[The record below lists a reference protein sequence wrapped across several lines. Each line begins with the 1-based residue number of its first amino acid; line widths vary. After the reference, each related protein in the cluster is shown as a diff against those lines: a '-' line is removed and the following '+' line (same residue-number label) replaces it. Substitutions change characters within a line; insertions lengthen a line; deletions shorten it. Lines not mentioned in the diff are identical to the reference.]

1 MNAGG
6 LKFFDVVI
14 IALVLCI
21 AIVSGMRVYGN
32 GNAKLRLSVEAP
44 GGTWL
49 YDLAVDRTVEIPGS
63 LGDTTVEIAHGTAH
77 IAASPCP
84 NKTCVAESP
93 IAKKGEWTACLPNR
107 VIIRIVGNDAE
118 HDKVDIIAH

>member
-1 MNAGG
+1 MNARG

-14 IALVLCI
+14 IALVLGI
-21 AIVSGMRVYGN
+21 AVVSGFYVYGN

-49 YDLAVDRTVEIPGS
+49 YNLDTDRTVEIPGA

-77 IAASPCP
+77 IGASPCP
-84 NKTCVAESP
+84 NKTCVAEAP
-93 IAKKGEWTACLPNR
+93 ISKKGEWTACLPNR
-107 VIIRIVGNDAE
+107 VIIRIIGNDAE
-118 HDKVDIIAH
+118 DDTVDIIAH